1 MNSFFQIREWLE
13 HRMKKRN
20 KTDFLIMIL
29 LGVLLMIITIP
40 TGSLRKEKDVSEN
53 EQTQKEV
60 QSEADYKASMEKQL
74 GELISQM
81 EGAGR
86 TRVMITLADEGET
99 YVDKDVSTDEK
110 KREEKTVVYDTG
122 DGEEPYVIRRARPKV
137 EGVVVVS
144 EGGENSKV
152 ATEISNAV
160 MSLFDIEAHKVIVV
174 KMSV

>member
-81 EGAGR
+81 
-86 TRVMITLADEGET
+86 
-99 YVDKDVSTDEK
+99 
-110 KREEKTVVYDTG
+110 
-122 DGEEPYVIRRARPKV
+122 
-137 EGVVVVS
+137 
-144 EGGENSKV
+144 
-152 ATEISNAV
+152 
-160 MSLFDIEAHKVIVV
+160 
-174 KMSV
+174 